1 MLEYDEVSRYR
12 VVQTCTQFGCKRM
25 KHVWCKQLL
34 PTQMLSEQHLSHS
47 WIQKPANYANLET
60 ARNWKPGKAGNSND
74 SGKKCRKQSKNE
86 QIWQNTQRMVDAWC
100 SGLLAFSAIPAFPG
114 FFFVSVCC
122 VVFHA
127 ATQPIFSLL
136 ASLSSCILCAGGR
149 GSRV

>member
-100 SGLLAFSAIPAFPG
+100 SGLLAFSAVPAFPG
-114 FFFVSVCC
+114 FFFREC
-122 VVFHA
+122 VLRGIPCSDPANF
-127 ATQPIFSLL
+127 QF
-136 ASLSSCILCAGGR
+136 ASITFKLHFICR
-149 GSRV
+149 WQRF